1 MVGHPRGRPAILANA
16 APGRGVAARAAA
28 PSRMPTDIEHQLAVF
43 KRGADELLVESEL
56 AAKLARGKPLR
67 IKEGFDP
74 TRPDLHLG
82 HTVQFNK
89 LRQLQDLGHHI
100 IFVIGDF
107 TGMIGDPT
115 GRNVT
120 RPALD
125 RHEIEAN
132 AKTYTDQAFLI
143 LDRAKTEVAFNSTWL
158 LPLGADGMIRL
169 AAKYTV
175 ARMLERD
182 DFGKRYASGQPIAI
196 HEFLYPLA
204 QGYDSVALKA
214 DVELG
219 GTDQK
224 FNLLVGR
231 ELQRHYGQ
239 EPQCILTLP
248 LLEGL
253 DGVNKMSKS
262 LDNYVGITEAP
273 NDIFGKLM
281 SISDELM
288 WRYYDLLSFRPLQ
301 DVARLKRECS
311 EGRNPRDAKVAL
323 AQEIVARFHSQ
334 TAAEHALAEFEARFQ
349 RGALPEDMPEVT
361 LATAGAGLPIAQLA
375 KQAGIVDSTSEAL
388 RLIAQRGL
396 KVDGEVVADKG
407 LVIAAGKTV
416 IVQAGKRKFAR
427 VTLD

>member
-1 MVGHPRGRPAILANA
+1 MMGF
-16 APGRGVAARAAA
+16 
-28 PSRMPTDIEHQLAVF
+28 DIDHHLAVF

-56 AAKLARGKPLR
+56 RAKLARGKPLK

-89 LRQLQDLGHHI
+89 LRQLQDLGHHVV
-100 IFVIGDF
+100 FLVGDF
-107 TGMIGDPT
+107 TTLIGDPT
-115 GRNVT
+115 GRNIT
-120 RPALD
+120 RPALSA
-125 RHEIEAN
+125 EEVAAN
-132 AKTYTDQAFLI
+132 ATTYTDQAFLI
-143 LDRAKTEVAFNSTWL
+143 LDRAKTEVAFNSKWL
-158 LPLGADGMIRL
+158 AALGADGMIRL

-182 DFGKRYASGQPIAI
+182 DFAQRYAAEQPIAI

-204 QGYDSVALKA
+204 QGYDSVALA
-214 DVELG
+214 TDVELG

-273 NDIFGKLM
+273 SEMFGKLM
-281 SISDELM
+281 SISDPLM
-288 WRYYDLLSFRPLQ
+288 WRYFELLSFRP
-301 DVARLKRECS
+301 VAEIAALRGEC
-311 EGRNPRDAKVAL
+311 EAGRNPREAKVML
-323 AQEIVARFHSQ
+323 AQEIVTRFHSR
-334 TAAEHALAEFEARFQ
+334 AAADAALAEFDARFRQ
-349 RGALPEDMPEVT
+349 GATPANIPEVI
-361 LATAGAGLPIAQLA
+361 LHANGAGLPIAQLA
-375 KQAGIVDSTSEAL
+375 KQAGIVESTSEAL

-396 KVDGEVVADKG
+396 KVDGDVVADKA
-407 LVIAAGKTV
+407 LVIASGATV
-416 IVQAGKRKFAR
+416 VVQAGKRKFAR
-427 VTLD
+427 VTVK